1 MQLKRYGNT
10 DVLPRGDEL
19 KTQPEAGLKLQK
31 IPKPGLEIVFEEV
44 THLPISLFLSFV
56 VQLWKNSVIRLS
68 RARRD
73 ASSDA

>member
-1 MQLKRYGNT
+1 MGDT
-10 DVLPRGDEL
+10 DVLARGGDKL
-19 KTQPEAGLKLQK
+19 KTQHEAGLKRQK
-31 IPKPGLEIVFEEV
+31 NPNPGCKIVVEEV
-44 THLPISLFLSFV
+44 PHLPISLFLSFV